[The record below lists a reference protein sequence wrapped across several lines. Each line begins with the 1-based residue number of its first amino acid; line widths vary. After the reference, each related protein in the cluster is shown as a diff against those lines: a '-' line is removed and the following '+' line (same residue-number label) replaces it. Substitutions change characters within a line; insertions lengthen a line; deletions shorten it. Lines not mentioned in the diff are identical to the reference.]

1 MLVKFISEGLEKL
14 AAEANFTGGYE
25 PEVVSA
31 FRQRL
36 QLLRAAPTEV
46 ALLPL
51 KALGMRRL
59 PASAN
64 GYVMRISR
72 ELGLSMEFDGGE
84 RERRA
89 VVNALTPYD
98 DKQ

>member
-1 MLVKFISEGLEKL
+1 MHVKFASAGLEKL

-25 PEVVSA
+25 PEVVNA

-51 KALGMRRL
+51 RALGMRRVA
-59 PASAN
+59 ASEN
-64 GYVMRISR
+64 SYVMRVSD
-72 ELGLSMEFDGGE
+72 EFGLRMEFDGGE
-84 RERRA
+84 LERRA

>member
-1 MLVKFISEGLEKL
+1 MLVKFATEALEKL
-14 AAEANFTGGYE
+14 AVEVSFTGGYE

-46 ALLPL
+46 ALLPM

-59 PASAN
+59 SAN
-64 GYVMRISR
+64 EDGYVMRISND
-72 ELGLSMEFDGGE
+72 LGLNMEFDGGGL
-84 RERRA
+84 ERRA

-98 DKQ
+98 DKS